1 VSASL
6 SSCRGIPPL
15 PHALV
20 KRSRLASR
28 LSDRERRPITLVSG
42 LPGAGKTTLVASWLR
57 SLDRPAAWISLR
69 GRHDEPGHLA
79 RATVRSLAN
88 VGATPEPPSGR
99 RRSDAALLGSAFEA
113 LGEGQWVLILDDV
126 HELRSSAA
134 LAALRLILDAAPP
147 GLDVVLCTRADP
159 PVALGRM
166 RLDGRLGEIRN
177 ADLEFTPD
185 EAADLFAAHGIDM
198 GRDDVQALCRR
209 TQGWA
214 AGLRLAA
221 GALTAAGDDPH
232 ELVRSTA
239 TTEAAVADY
248 LLEEVLDRQEPGT
261 QSFLLRTS
269 VAERLTP
276 ELATVLADEPAAQER
291 LDDLVRSGVFLIDR
305 ADGWYR
311 YHALFADL
319 LRASL
324 RRRHP
329 DLVDELHRRAAT
341 WLLEADRPT
350 DAELHARLA
359 GDWELA
365 GRLATERWMAA
376 VLDDTSPSADLVV
389 GATSDNLTATASLSL
404 LVAGLAC
411 ARGDKDAADLH
422 RSRLDALLGARP
434 PARRTG
440 SPAVEPIA
448 RQILDLAYGRTFGAD
463 ARARRAATALA
474 SSTGTDG
481 LLDVSTLRRW
491 ARLCAAEL
499 DIDQGHF
506 DRAVTSLCALADA
519 EPEDDWMGHEA
530 AALVALVDA
539 ANGNLR
545 AADRRAADVLAAGD
559 SRDLRPTALAAAS
572 LAAALCCAQ
581 RGERRSALAH
591 LDRAEAAAAVA
602 PRPVHAAQRAV
613 RAALGGS
620 ARATAWLDS
629 VTAEHP
635 LATQVLI
642 AGGVLEIVDPGRRL
656 VAIGGPAER
665 AVARARQ
672 ELARGAPDAAGAA
685 LRRVIP
691 GGAAAS
697 SGATAPGA
705 RGSPSATATGGR
717 SRAASAPSAHPRT
730 AIETHALAA
739 VASTRTG
746 RVGDA
751 QDHLAVALDLIA
763 WSGVRAPL
771 LDHAAGLVE
780 LLDGPGIDAE
790 HQSLV
795 VELIDQIRR
804 APCGRGTPVEGLT
817 ERETAVL
824 MYLPTLMSNAEIA
837 EGLHLSIN
845 TVKSH
850 LKAVYRKLGVVGR
863 RDAVLRGRELELI

>member
-1 VSASL
+1 VSASP

-15 PHALV
+15 PPALV
-20 KRSRLASR
+20 KRSRLARR

-57 SLDRPAAWISLR
+57 SLDRPAAWVSLDS
-69 GRHDEPGHLA
+69 RHDEAGRLT
-79 RATVRSLAN
+79 RAVVRNLNAIGAN
-88 VGATPEPPSGR
+88 PESASTR
-99 RRSDAALLGSAFEA
+99 RRSDAAVLGTAFDA
-113 LGEGQWVLILDDV
+113 LGEGRWLLVLDDV
-126 HELRSSAA
+126 HELRSTAA
-134 LAALRLILDAAPP
+134 LAALRLILDGAPP

-198 GRDDVQALCRR
+198 GRDDVHALCHR

-221 GALTAAGDDPH
+221 GALVTAGDDPH

-248 LLEEVLDRQEPGT
+248 LLEEVLDRQDPST

-269 VAERLTP
+269 VAQRLTP
-276 ELATVLADEPAAQER
+276 ELAAVLADAPDAQDR
-291 LDDLVRSGVFLIDR
+291 LDELVRSGVFLIDR
-305 ADGWYR
+305 SDGWYR

-324 RRRHP
+324 RRRDP
-329 DLVDELHRRAAT
+329 GLVAELHRRSAT
-341 WLLEADRPT
+341 WLLEADRAA
-350 DAELHARLA
+350 DAESHARLA
-359 GDWELA
+359 EDWALA
-365 GRLATERWMAA
+365 GRLATSRWVAA
-376 VLDDTSPSADLVV
+376 VLDDTDPAGDLVA
-389 GATSDNLTATASLSL
+389 GATGEVIGATADLSL
-404 LVAGLAC
+404 LAAGLAC
-411 ARGDKDAADLH
+411 AQGDRDAADLH

-434 PARRTG
+434 SGPRAG
-440 SPAVEPIA
+440 AGAVAVDPIA
-448 RQILDLAYGRTFGAD
+448 RQVLDVAHGCAFGA
-463 ARARRAATALA
+463 APRARRAATALA
-474 SSTGTDG
+474 SATEAAGTHDMP
-481 LLDVSTLRRW
+481 TLRRW
-491 ARLCAAEL
+491 ARLRAAEL
-499 DIDQGHF
+499 DVDQGNF
-506 DRAVTSLCALADA
+506 DRAVTSLCALAGA
-519 EPEDDWMGHEA
+519 ESEDDWMGLEA
-530 AALVALVDA
+530 AAVVALVDA
-539 ANGNLR
+539 ANGNLP
-545 AADRRAADVLAAGD
+545 AADRRAAEVLAEAET
-559 SRDLRPTALAAAS
+559 RDLRPTAVVAAS
-572 LAAALCCAQ
+572 LATALCCAQ

-591 LDRAEAAAAVA
+591 LDRADHAGAAP
-602 PRPVHAAQRAV
+602 PRALQAAQRAV

-629 VTAEHP
+629 GTAEHP
-635 LATQVLI
+635 LATQALI

-656 VAIGGPAER
+656 VAIGGPAEH

-672 ELARGAPDAAGAA
+672 ELARGAPDAASAA
-685 LRRVIP
+685 LRRVLP
-691 GGAAAS
+691 ASAGTGGGDSRSRPDGAS
-697 SGATAPGA
+697 SRTRGRATTAPSG
-705 RGSPSATATGGR
+705 
-717 SRAASAPSAHPRT
+717 HPRT
-730 AIETHALAA
+730 TVEAHALAA
-739 VASTRTG
+739 VAASRAGRTG
-746 RVGDA
+746 DA
-751 QDHLAVALDLIA
+751 HEHLGVALDLIA

-771 LDHAAGLVE
+771 LDHAAGLTDM
-780 LLDGPGIDAE
+780 LDDPAINAA
-790 HQSLV
+790 HQALV
-795 VELIDQIRR
+795 VELTDQIRR
-804 APCGRGTPVEGLT
+804 APGGRGLPVEGLT